1 MNQKLTSIS
10 TAALFEE
17 LTTRVL
23 QLHDDAERP
32 GSTGHLRSLLT
43 EAYEAGRHAG
53 IAAKAGE
60 DAQRMRHLL
69 DEATARMPD
78 TLPPAA
84 DSTEPNVAY
93 WRNGRQHL
101 WQLVDAVRADLETQN
116 TAGSRQACAR
126 AQRLDEHVKAALRPN
141 APLRQRAGKWLFE
154 LGERISQRGAS

>member
-1 MNQKLTSIS
+1 MNQRLTSIS

-60 DAQRMRHLL
+60 DAHRLRHLL

-84 DSTEPNVAY
+84 DSPESNVAY

-101 WQLVDAVRADLETQN
+101 WQLVDAVRGDLETQ
-116 TAGSRQACAR
+116 TEAGKRQACAR
-126 AQRLDEHVKAALRPN
+126 TQRLDERVKAALRPQ
-141 APLRQRAGKWLFE
+141 APLRQRAGKWLYE
-154 LGERISQRGAS
+154 LGERLGQRGAS